1 MSDVCENNDDTVE
14 VTICIDKDLFTR
26 IVNHVEWLN
35 DLGDVAYM
43 HVDEYLR
50 ELVEIGAEREVGDV

>member
-14 VTICIDKDLFTR
+14 VTICIDKDLFIR

-35 DLGDVAYM
+35 DLGAYTRI
-43 HVDEYLR
+43 DEYLR